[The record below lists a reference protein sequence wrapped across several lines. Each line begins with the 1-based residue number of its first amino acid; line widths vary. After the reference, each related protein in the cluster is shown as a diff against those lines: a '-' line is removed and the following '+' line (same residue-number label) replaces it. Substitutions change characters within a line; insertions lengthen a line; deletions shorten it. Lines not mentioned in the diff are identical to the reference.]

1 VRSPAAA
8 CVGEEFFVPAKI
20 RDSWQESI
28 LSVCVGLS
36 IIELHVG
43 PGRPARAPMRHS
55 VHYVHIEARW
65 RELRVWIARPEI
77 SNTF

>member
-1 VRSPAAA
+1 
-8 CVGEEFFVPAKI
+8 
-20 RDSWQESI
+20 
-28 LSVCVGLS
+28 
-36 IIELHVG
+36 
-43 PGRPARAPMRHS
+43 MRHS